1 MWPVTSL
8 GGDSEMVDN
17 VFWLSSAN
25 DDRWH
30 SLELANTGHCI
41 TDAMRVDVGMVF
53 NVHITHLT

>member
-1 MWPVTSL
+1 
-8 GGDSEMVDN
+8 MVDN